1 MNYKEAS
8 QSIYYSATPLLL
20 MLYIVQLQQG
30 IASTF
35 MINVVCFT
43 TFLLKKAIK
52 HLFCTQLLHKVQQ
65 IPAPSSNLIELLY
78 FVQHQHV
85 HTSTGYDPN
94 KTLLIHMWIT
104 QLYIHALSTFIP
116 TVHSLSRICCYIKS
130 ITARSHKKEHAGQL
144 PYALFSL
151 LRAAQY
157 LFRNLNLIDFIM
169 LGERT
174 VHLHLHRYLLTVLL
188 EAHGHIHSRL
198 SRQIS

>member
-104 QLYIHALSTFIP
+104 QLYIHALFTFIP
-116 TVHSLSRICCYIKS
+116 TVHSLSRTLRHIKS
-130 ITARSHKKEHAGQL
+130 LTARSHKKRACGTT
-144 PYALFSL
+144 PVCSL
-151 LRAAQY
+151 LVIARCSIPLQESRSY
-157 LFRNLNLIDFIM
+157 RFHYTW
-169 LGERT
+169 RT
-174 VHLHLHRYLLTVLL
+174 YY
-188 EAHGHIHSRL
+188 SSL
-198 SRQIS
+198 SSSIPADHPA